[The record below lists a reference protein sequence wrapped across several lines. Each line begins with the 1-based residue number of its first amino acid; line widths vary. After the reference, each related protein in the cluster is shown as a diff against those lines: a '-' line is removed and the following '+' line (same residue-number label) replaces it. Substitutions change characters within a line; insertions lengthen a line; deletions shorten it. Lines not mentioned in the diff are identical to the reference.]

1 VPAASAVLAGDGIE
15 RRGPARLVPSAT
27 LLDLVA
33 RLAQGSEYPLDR
45 RAALGDHAI
54 LASGR

>member
-1 VPAASAVLAGDGIE
+1 VHAASAVLAGDGIE

-27 LLDLVA
+27 LLDLAA
-33 RLAQGSEYPLDR
+33 RLAQGSDDPLDR

-54 LASGR
+54 LTPFR